1 MKRRI
6 IQLAAAALLT
16 LLLAGVMTGKAE
28 AVVVVDSGTCGGNL
42 NWILDEE
49 GLLTIYGYGPMEDY
63 VRHKDFRYDSHGVR
77 QEIIYYTYPWMD
89 VSDQIKTIV
98 VGEGV
103 TTIGNMAF
111 AEIGTVKEVYLP
123 VSLSRVVY
131 GAFYETGL
139 TDVYYAGTQ
148 NQWSGV
154 VKEQYN
160 TPLTVASRHDKSP
173 YSGDNPYLP
182 PPQPAAGEWGESVNW
197 SLEDGVLTISGVG
210 AMPFGTDYGQAP
222 WNEQKETIKKVVVE
236 DTVTSVGAYAFWDCG
251 NLTEVSLGKGVT
263 YIGKAAFVYCKRLS
277 AITLPEGVETI
288 ADWVFAQN
296 SALTSIVLPSSL
308 TYIGETA
315 FFGCENLTDVY
326 YSGTEEQWNAIRMF
340 SRDDPED
347 FLCQAEIHYDYHAE
361 PETAISVPAV
371 SGNTVTVD
379 ISCAEPAAA
388 FCAVYDDSGKM
399 LEALTKPVEGK
410 KEEQKLAFQF
420 NNGDFSAAKVFLLDS
435 NSVPLCE
442 SKGA

>member
-1 MKRRI
+1 MRTYRSTLFI
-6 IQLAAAALLT
+6 ILT
-16 LLLAGVMTGKAE
+16 LLMLLVLTATTTALAAE
-28 AVVVVDSGTCGGNL
+28 ASGTCGTDVK
-42 NWILDEE
+42 WMLDEE
-49 GLLTIYGYGPMEDY
+49 GTLTIYGYGPMEDY
-63 VRHKDFRYDSHGVR
+63 VRKTDVRYDSHGGR
-77 QEIIYYTYPWMD
+77 QTITYYTYPWMD

-123 VSLSRVVY
+123 VSLSKVVY
-131 GAFYETGL
+131 GAFYKTGL

-160 TPLTVASRHDKSP
+160 TPLTGASRHDESP

-210 AMPFGTDYGQAP
+210 AMPSGTDYGQTP
-222 WNEQKETIKKVVVE
+222 WNEQKEMIKKVVVE

-263 YIGKAAFVYCKRLS
+263 YIGKAAFVYCEHLP

-315 FFGCENLTDVY
+315 FFGCESLTDVY

-340 SRDDPED
+340 SRDDSED
-347 FLCQAEIHYDYHAE
+347 SLCQAEIYYEYHPE
-361 PETAISVPAV
+361 PETVISVPAV
-371 SGNTVTVD
+371 SGNTVTVN

-399 LEALTKPVEGK
+399 LEALTKPVEGE
-410 KEEQKLAFQF
+410 KEEQKLTFPFTDAGF
-420 NNGDFSAAKVFLLDS
+420 DHAKVFLLDS
-435 NSVPLCE
+435 QGKPLCE
-442 SKGA
+442 SKSA